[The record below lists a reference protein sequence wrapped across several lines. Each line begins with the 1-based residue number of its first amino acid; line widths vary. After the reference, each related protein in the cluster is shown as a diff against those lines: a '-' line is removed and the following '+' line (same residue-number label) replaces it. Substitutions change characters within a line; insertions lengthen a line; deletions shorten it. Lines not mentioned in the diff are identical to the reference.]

1 MNIINNSKCETI
13 ANNIA
18 TTINAMATI
27 YNKDS
32 YKVSVYPASAEGSHK
47 ENHVSVV
54 VRKDDEAG
62 NLAVCDGRVLNGN
75 LSQKNINWC
84 REVLLT
90 EENKVRINQMIE
102 TNDYYRLDRPDE
114 IANHPL
120 FQNNEK
126 KAATCTEQQ
135 TPVKWEDT
143 FVQDI
148 KHLNYYKFLITFA
161 DGSGAKKRYF
171 VYYDSED
178 SCYKI
183 KAGVGKY
190 SFDENKIINTVES
203 KGWRFGKQMDVTFAQ
218 IVEAINNAD
227 GNPNAGYHRDF
238 TTENLK

>member
-1 MNIINNSKCETI
+1 MNKINNSKCEII
-13 ANNIA
+13 AKNIA
-18 TTINAMATI
+18 TTTINAMATI

-75 LSQKNINWC
+75 LTQKNINWC

-120 FQNNEK
+120 SQNNEK
-126 KAATCTEQQ
+126 KASICTEQQ
-135 TPVKWEDT
+135 TSVKWEDT

-161 DGSGAKKRYF
+161 DGSVKTVDLNKELHRLPKLYKKLLENPQMLPK
-171 VYYDSED
+171 V
-178 SCYKI
+178 KI
-183 KAGVGKY
+183 
-190 SFDENKIINTVES
+190 EP
-203 KGWRFGKQMDVTFAQ
+203 KGTGIFWDDLIGFPCDWLYE
-218 IVEAINNAD
+218 I
-227 GNPNAGYHRDF
+227 GY
-238 TTENLK
+238 